1 MIKLPSIMRILRKNI
16 WNIYPTELELKKE
29 NQINKDSS
37 FLDLG
42 IKIQNSRF
50 QQKFT
55 NKRDNFDFNII
66 RIPYES
72 NISYKMF
79 DLAVS
84 AEVP

>member
-29 NQINKDSS
+29 NQINKNSN

-55 NKRDNFDFNII
+55 IKETILILIQLGFHMNQTFCI
-66 RIPYES
+66 RC
-72 NISYKMF
+72 
-79 DLAVS
+79 LT
-84 AEVP
+84 